1 MIEQLL
7 SQMLSLRLP
16 PSLSELLIGLLVATV
31 LSVLLSWH
39 FVRFGR
45 TYSNRRELAQ
55 VFTILVLATVLI
67 ISIVKTSVALSLGL
81 VGALS
86 IVRFRTP
93 IKEPEELAY
102 LFVAIGIGIGIGA
115 GQVLLTTSA
124 TIVILIVLMLRS
136 SDAGRHESLG
146 LLVNVEVPRD
156 DPSDHL
162 FREIN
167 GFVINQVAGSS
178 LRRMDT
184 RDGIIQATYYVN
196 CSERDAVI
204 DLMEGLRT
212 MLPQA
217 AISFLEQDHN
227 WGR

>member
-1 MIEQLL
+1 MIGQLL
-7 SQMLSLRLP
+7 NQIVSLQSI
-16 PSLSELLIGLLVATV
+16 PSVSELLVGLLVATV
-31 LSVLLSWH
+31 LSVALAWH
-39 FVRFGR
+39 YVRFGR
-45 TYSNRRELAQ
+45 TYSNRRDLAQ
-55 VFTILVLATVLI
+55 VFPILILATVLI
-67 ISIVKTSVALSLGL
+67 ISIVKSSVALSLGL

-115 GQVLLTTSA
+115 GQVLLTTVA
-124 TIVILIVLMLRS
+124 TIVILVVLMLRS
-136 SDAGRHESLG
+136 SGTQRQETTG

-167 GFVINQVAGSS
+167 GYVIRQAEGSS
-178 LRRMDT
+178 LRRMDV

-196 CSERDAVI
+196 CKERDMVI
-204 DLMEGLRT
+204 ALMEGLRD

-217 AISFLEQDHN
+217 AISFVEQGHIS
-227 WGR
+227 GR

>member
-1 MIEQLL
+1 MIDQLL
-7 SQMLSLRLP
+7 NQVLSVQDM
-16 PSLSELLIGLLVATV
+16 PSLGELLVGLLVATG
-31 LSVLLSWH
+31 LAILLSWH
-39 FVRFGR
+39 YVRFGR
-45 TYSNRRELAQ
+45 TFSNRRELAQ
-55 VFTILVLATVLI
+55 VFPILILGTVLI
-67 ISIVKTSVALSLGL
+67 ISIVKSSVALSLGL

-93 IKEPEELAY
+93 IKEPEELSY

-115 GQVLLTTSA
+115 GQVLLTSMA

-136 SDAGRHESLG
+136 SGAQQQELLG

-167 GFVINQVAGSS
+167 GFVHNQAGGSS
-178 LRRMDT
+178 LRRMDV
-184 RDGIIQATYYVN
+184 RDGIIQATYYVT
-196 CSERDAVI
+196 CTEREVVI
-204 DLMEGLRT
+204 GLMEGLRD

-217 AISFLEQDHN
+217 AISFVEQGHFS
-227 WGR
+227 G